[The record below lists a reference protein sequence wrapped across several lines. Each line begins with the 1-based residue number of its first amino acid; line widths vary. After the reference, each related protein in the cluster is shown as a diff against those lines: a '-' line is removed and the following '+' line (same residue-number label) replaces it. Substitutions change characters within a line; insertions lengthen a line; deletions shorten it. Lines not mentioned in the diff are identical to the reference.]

1 MVAANQRWRLLGAC
15 AEVLRERGYAG
26 TTVTSVTKVAVVSRA
41 TFYRNFESVPG
52 CILATYELAAGN
64 VLAVLEE
71 ACEGEEG
78 VGSSTTEVLSVV
90 LSFLETESALAHVLS
105 DAALN
110 DVPGLPPARGKFTA
124 RCAALLASSRGAR
137 RSGAGDRR
145 ARHLVRGLQGW
156 LSMRLTLGRAVGHPD
171 DLARILTL

>member
-26 TTVTSVTKVAVVSRA
+26 TTVTNVTKVAVVSRA

-52 CILATYELAAGN
+52 CILATYELAAEN

-78 VGSSTTEVLSVV
+78 GGASTVEVLPVV
-90 LSFLETESALAHVLS
+90 LGFLETESALAHVLS

-110 DVPGLPPARGKFTA
+110 DVPGLPAARGEFTA
-124 RCAALLASSRGAR
+124 RCAALLTSSRGAR
-137 RSGAGDRR
+137 GSGAGDRR
-145 ARHLVRGLQGW
+145 ARHLVRGMQGW
-156 LSMRLTLGRAVGHPD
+156 LSMRLTSRRALGPPA
-171 DLARILTL
+171 DLAQILTL